1 MSVSFQG
8 RKKMDKFCIQIRGID
23 NQFHEVE
30 FGTNTDFPNVSDDM
44 RERLITNLQVMIYAE
59 LAEEACRRWK
69 LYKHQQKTG
78 KPARVKIQHPF
89 GDFIVGGNVL

>member
-1 MSVSFQG
+1 
-8 RKKMDKFCIQIRGID
+8 MDKFCIQIRGID
-23 NQFHEVE
+23 NQFHEIE
-30 FGTNTDFPNVSDDM
+30 FGINTVFPNVSDDM
-44 RERLITNLQVMIYAE
+44 RERLITNLQGMINVE